1 MKMQFLLMTMNFD
14 TVHPSPRRSSRHLL
28 QDEVPQSPAPASA
41 DTCVSD
47 SCYPADQPDNCPF
60 TAYSVWDYAGLVD
73 GSAAP
78 GVLKLVWD
86 SLAASRPVGMGL
98 PEGPRLTFV
107 SDGAL
112 QCFLR
117 IQGGGESV
125 TRSMLPLTDSKIFN
139 ATLDLETG
147 VCDYNATQE
156 NFNFGTWMAQVRK
169 DGDWQGCPR
178 ACNRRAAKGSVR
190 LLPY

>member
-1 MKMQFLLMTMNFD
+1 M
-14 TVHPSPRRSSRHLL
+14 
-28 QDEVPQSPAPASA
+28 
-41 DTCVSD
+41 
-47 SCYPADQPDNCPF
+47 DNCPF

-78 GVLKLVWD
+78 GILKLVWD
-86 SLAASRPVGMGL
+86 SLASTRPVGLGL

-125 TRSMLPLTDSKIFN
+125 TRSMLPLTDNKVFN

-156 NFNFGTWMAQVRK
+156 NFNFGTWTAQVREDGGLRAGK
-169 DGDWQGCPR
+169 DVVVLSLDWQRTGFL
-178 ACNRRAAKGSVR
+178 K
-190 LLPY
+190 LLPYQHAGVS